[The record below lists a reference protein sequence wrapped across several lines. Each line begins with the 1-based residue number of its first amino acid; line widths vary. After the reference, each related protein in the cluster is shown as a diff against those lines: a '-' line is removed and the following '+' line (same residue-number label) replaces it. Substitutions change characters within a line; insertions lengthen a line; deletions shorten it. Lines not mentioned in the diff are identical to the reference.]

1 MDYAVDIQVS
11 GENKPGLVRDVADVL
26 ARLNINIHE
35 INTLPRVNEEVS
47 FINLTIQIQ
56 DIEQLSEVL
65 EKLMQLPSVR
75 DAQRRS

>member
-26 ARLNINIHE
+26 VRLNINIHE
-35 INTLPRVNEEVS
+35 INTLPRVNDGLS
-47 FINLTIQIQ
+47 FLNLTIQIQ

-65 EKLMQLPSVR
+65 EKLMQLPSVK

>member
-26 ARLNINIHE
+26 VRLNINIHE
-35 INTLPRVNEEVS
+35 INTLPRENEDIS

-65 EKLMQLPSVR
+65 EKLMQLPSVQ

>member
-26 ARLNINIHE
+26 VRLNINIHE
-35 INTLPRVNEEVS
+35 INTLPRENEEVS

-65 EKLMQLPSVR
+65 EKLMQLPSVK

>member
-35 INTLPRVNEEVS
+35 INTLPRENEEIS

-65 EKLMQLPSVR
+65 EKLMQLPSVQ

>member
-35 INTLPRVNEEVS
+35 INTLPRENEEIS

-65 EKLMQLPSVR
+65 EKLMQLPSVK